1 MNPVARTL
9 HEIGLAAWFG
19 GSLMGAAAVPAGA
32 AAASDPDARLRVE
45 ERVWT
50 TWQPL
55 QAAGIATHLVGAAA
69 LTVANRRRIAGQRGV
84 ASLAAAKAAVTAAAL
99 GATAAAAALG
109 RRAGEERLDAR
120 SKRPALAAAQWAVP
134 ALTGAMIALDA
145 VLGEQQ
151 RPVPVGR
158 GVVARVLRRG

>member
-1 MNPVARTL
+1 MDTVARSL

-19 GSLMGAAAVPAGA
+19 GSLMGASAVPAGA
-32 AAASDPDARLRVE
+32 AAASDPDARLSVE

-55 QAAGIATHLVGAAA
+55 QTAGIVVHLAGAVA

-84 ASLAAAKAAVTAAAL
+84 ASLAAAKAAVTIAAL
-99 GATAAAAALG
+99 GATVAAAALG
-109 RRAGEERLDAR
+109 RRAGDQRLDAR
-120 SKRPALAAAQWAVP
+120 SARPALAAAQWAVP
-134 ALTGAMIALDA
+134 ALTGTMIVLDA

-151 RPVPVGR
+151 RPVPVVR